1 MEPDYPSESSPLYN
15 NKKKKK
21 PNQIKRQVKERKK
34 QIE

>member
-21 PNQIKRQVKERKK
+21 TQIKSRDKWKKERNK
-34 QIE
+34 